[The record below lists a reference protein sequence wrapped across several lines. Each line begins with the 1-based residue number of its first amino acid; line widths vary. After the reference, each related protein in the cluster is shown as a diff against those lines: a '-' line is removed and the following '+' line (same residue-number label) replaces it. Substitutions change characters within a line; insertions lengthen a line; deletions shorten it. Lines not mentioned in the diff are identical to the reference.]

1 VFKPFFKTAI
11 LFTLITL
18 VGACRPATPTVHPTS
33 TVAPTPTAPTP
44 TAPATAVPPTMA
56 PTLAPTTA
64 PPPTAAVRLL
74 REWVNL
80 GADQGPVYDQSWSSD
95 GRLFAAAD
103 YDQIRVWEIKVRREA
118 GLLKGHTDFV
128 TGLAWSPNVNVLA
141 SASEDGTVR
150 LWDGTAFT
158 QTAILEIG
166 QALGCLTWSPDG
178 RQLAVGSYTGDVHLW
193 DVAAQEMPKT
203 WSTHTANPGR
213 DDIIRIAWS
222 PDGQTIASGDL
233 EGNIYLWDV
242 ATGQA
247 RMVLTEQTSEHA
259 RDVNGL
265 SWSPDSSML
274 ASAHPD
280 GQIQLWDRATGQM
293 LQAIA
298 AHTAPA
304 SDVAC
309 ASDVAWSPS
318 GEFLASIGHMDRRIR
333 LWDPETGRLYA
344 EAHHDSLPGWSI
356 SWSPDGSKVA
366 SGCGKWQQ
374 PHVGEIIV
382 WMVP

>member
-1 VFKPFFKTAI
+1 VK
-11 LFTLITL
+11 
-18 VGACRPATPTVHPTS
+18 
-33 TVAPTPTAPTP
+33 
-44 TAPATAVPPTMA
+44 
-56 PTLAPTTA
+56 
-64 PPPTAAVRLL
+64 LL

-95 GRLFAAAD
+95 GRLFATAD
-103 YDQIRVWEIKVRREA
+103 YDQIRVWEINARREA
-118 GLLKGHTDFV
+118 VLLRGHTDFV
-128 TGLAWSPNVNVLA
+128 TGLAWSPNANVLA

-150 LWDGTAFT
+150 LWDGAAFT
-158 QTAILEIG
+158 QTAVLEIS

-193 DVAAQEMPKT
+193 DVATQEMIKT
-203 WSTHTANPGR
+203 WSTRTANNDR
-213 DDIIRIAWS
+213 DDIISIAWS
-222 PDGQTIASGDL
+222 PDSRTIACGDL

-247 RMVLTEQTSEHA
+247 RIVFTEQNPSERG

-265 SWSPDSSML
+265 SWSPDGSML

-280 GQIQLWDRATGQM
+280 GQIQLWDSATGQM
-293 LQAIA
+293 LRAIA
-298 AHTAPA
+298 AHTAP
-304 SDVAC
+304 

-318 GEFLASIGHMDRRIR
+318 GEFLASIGHMDRRVR

-374 PHVGEIIV
+374 PHVGEVIV
-382 WMVP
+382 WTVP

>member
-1 VFKPFFKTAI
+1 MSKNNVHTCVLI
-11 LFTLITL
+11 LLAVLIAGCGPAAPTI
-18 VGACRPATPTVHPTS
+18 RPISS
-33 TVAPTPTAPTP
+33 TVPPP
-44 TAPATAVPPTMA
+44 TAPATAA
-56 PTLAPTTA
+56 PTLAPPTA
-64 PPPTAAVRLL
+64 PLPTAAVKLL

-95 GRLFAAAD
+95 GRLFATAD
-103 YDQIRVWEIKVRREA
+103 YDRIRVWEINARREG
-118 GLLKGHTDFV
+118 GLLRGHTDFV
-128 TGLAWSPNVNVLA
+128 TGLAWSPNANVLA
-141 SASEDGTVR
+141 SASKDGAVR

-158 QTAILEIG
+158 QTAVLEIG

-178 RQLAVGSYTGDVHLW
+178 QQLAVGSYTGDVQLW
-193 DVAAQEMPKT
+193 DVATQEMLKT
-203 WSTHTANPGR
+203 WSTHTADNDR
-213 DDIIRIAWS
+213 DDIISIAWS
-222 PDGQTIASGDL
+222 PDGQTVASGDL

-247 RMVLTEQTSEHA
+247 RLVLTEQNPSDRG

-265 SWSPDSSML
+265 SWSPDGSML

-280 GQIQLWDRATGQM
+280 GQIQLWDSATGRM
-293 LQAIA
+293 LRAIA
-298 AHTAPA
+298 AHTAP
-304 SDVAC
+304 

-318 GEFLASIGHMDRRIR
+318 GEFLASIGHTDRRIR
-333 LWDPETGRLYA
+333 LWNPETGLLYA
-344 EAHHDSLPGWSI
+344 EGRHNSLPGWSV

-382 WMVP
+382 WTIP

>member
-1 VFKPFFKTAI
+1 MHARYTGLVI
-11 LFTLITL
+11 LTLL
-18 VGACRPATPTVHPTS
+18 VALIAGCGPAVRTPQATS
-33 TVAPTPTAPTP
+33 
-44 TAPATAVPPTMA
+44 TAVPPPTASATAA
-56 PTLAPTTA
+56 PPTTA
-64 PPPTAAVRLL
+64 PTLTPTTAPSPTAAVQLL

-80 GADQGPVYDQSWSSD
+80 GADQGPVYDQGWSSD

-103 YDQIRVWEIKVRREA
+103 YNQIRVWEIAARRET

-128 TGLAWSPNVNVLA
+128 TGVAWSPNASVLA
-141 SASEDGTVR
+141 SAGQDGTVR
-150 LWDGTAFT
+150 LWDGTALT
-158 QTAILEIG
+158 QTAVLKIG
-166 QALGCLTWSPDG
+166 PALGCLTWSPDG
-178 RQLAVGSYTGDVHLW
+178 RQLAVGSSAGDVYLW
-193 DVAAQEMPKT
+193 DVATQEMIKT
-203 WSTHTANPGR
+203 WSTRTANNDR
-213 DDIIRIAWS
+213 DDIISIAWS
-222 PDGQTIASGDL
+222 PDSRTIACGDL

-247 RMVLTEQTSEHA
+247 RIVFTEQNPSERG

-265 SWSPDSSML
+265 SWSPDGSML

-280 GQIQLWDRATGQM
+280 GQIQLWDSATGQM
-293 LQAIA
+293 LRAIA
-298 AHTAPA
+298 AHTAP
-304 SDVAC
+304 

-318 GEFLASIGHMDRRIR
+318 GEFLASIGHMDRHVR

-344 EAHHDSLPGWSI
+344 EAHHDSLSGWSI

-382 WMVP
+382 WTVP